1 MNLAFRDDQQANA
14 ETHNQ
19 ARASRLLQ
27 CKRHDQRLADWSQ
40 IRSLSD
46 ATAHGNQECIDIVSP
61 FRLCQ
66 QHCDTGAE
74 SLSGLFEAVPG
85 AAGTMRRTETGL
97 CDQSTALTGKF
108 STESRRYLQNDK
120 RTLSTRNS
128 ATNLFTT
135 PDLAQHCA

>member
-74 SLSGLFEAVPG
+74 SLSGLFEACQVQP
-85 AAGTMRRTETGL
+85 E
-97 CDQSTALTGKF
+97 Q
-108 STESRRYLQNDK
+108 
-120 RTLSTRNS
+120 
-128 ATNLFTT
+128 
-135 PDLAQHCA
+135 CAEPRQDYAINQQL